1 MSPHALLS
9 DGRMPL
15 ICVPLVARTRAELLA
30 DAALVVSQKPDVIE
44 WRADYFDDIE
54 SGDLVV
60 SAGLAL
66 REITGKIPL
75 IFTLRSSAEGGNPV
89 SLSTQAMNALQL
101 ALTDQLPF
109 EFHDIEM
116 RQPTTLIH
124 DLVRKVHARRG
135 KTILS
140 AHDFQGTPD
149 NDALESLFLRAHQLG
164 ADVAKIAVMPQS
176 PDDVLRLLAVTR
188 RVSQM
193 LPIPIISMS
202 MGSLGVMSRIFGGVF
217 GSALTFASGAGSSA
231 PGQLPIEDL
240 RAMLNRLG

>member
-9 DGRMPL
+9 DGRIPL
-15 ICVPLVARTRAELLA
+15 ICVPLVARTRADLLA

-44 WRADYFDDIE
+44 WRADYFDGIE
-54 SGDLVV
+54 SGGLVV

-89 SLSTQAMNALQL
+89 SLSTQAMSALQL
-101 ALTDQLPF
+101 ALTDLPF

-124 DLVRKVHARRG
+124 DLVHKVQARGG

-164 ADVAKIAVMPQS
+164 ADVAKIAVMPQT

-202 MGSLGVMSRIFGGVF
+202 MGSLGIMSRIFGGVF
-217 GSALTFASGAGSSA
+217 GSALTFASGAGASA

>member
-1 MSPHALLS
+1 
-9 DGRMPL
+9 MPL
-15 ICVPLVARTRAELLA
+15 ICVPLVARTRADLLA
-30 DAALVVSQKPDVIE
+30 DAALVVAKKPDVIE
-44 WRADYFDDIE
+44 WRVDYFDGIE
-54 SGDLVV
+54 SDALVV

-66 REITGKIPL
+66 REITGEIPL
-75 IFTLRSSAEGGNPV
+75 IFTLRSGAEGGNPV
-89 SLSTQAMNALQL
+89 SLSTQAMNELQL
-101 ALTDQLPF
+101 AVIDQLPF

-116 RQPTTLIH
+116 RQSTTLIH
-124 DLVRKVHARRG
+124 DLVRKVQARGG

-140 AHDFQGTPD
+140 AHDFQATPD
-149 NDALESLFLRAHQLG
+149 NDALESLFLRAHELG

-176 PDDVLRLLAVTR
+176 PDDVLRLMSVTQ

-217 GSALTFASGAGSSA
+217 GSALTFASSAGASA

-240 RAMLNRLG
+240 RAILNRLG

>member
-9 DGRMPL
+9 DGRIPL
-15 ICVPLVARTRAELLA
+15 ICVPLVARTRADLLA
-30 DAALVVSQKPDVIE
+30 EAALVVSQKPDVIE
-44 WRADYFDDIE
+44 WRADYFDGIE
-54 SGDLVV
+54 SGGLVV

-89 SLSTQAMNALQL
+89 SLSTQAMSALQL
-101 ALTDQLPF
+101 ALTDLPF

-124 DLVRKVHARRG
+124 DLVHKVQARGG

-164 ADVAKIAVMPQS
+164 ADVAKIAVMPQT

-202 MGSLGVMSRIFGGVF
+202 MGSLGIMSRIFGGVF
-217 GSALTFASGAGSSA
+217 GSALTFASGAGASA

>member
-1 MSPHALLS
+1 L
-9 DGRMPL
+9 
-15 ICVPLVARTRAELLA
+15 AE
-30 DAALVVSQKPDVIE
+30 AALVVSQKPDVIE
-44 WRADYFDDIE
+44 WRADYFDGIE
-54 SGDLVV
+54 SGGLVV

-89 SLSTQAMNALQL
+89 SLSTQAMSALQL
-101 ALTDQLPF
+101 ALTDLPF

-124 DLVRKVHARRG
+124 DLVHKVQARGG

-164 ADVAKIAVMPQS
+164 ADVAKIAVMPQT

-202 MGSLGVMSRIFGGVF
+202 MGSLGIMSRIFGGVF
-217 GSALTFASGAGSSA
+217 GSALTFASGAGASA